1 MVLNYQ
7 VNLFLKL
14 LQIEYKFSVISV
26 KSNQKNIIINMSE
39 IYVVKRDGKRE
50 EVHFDKV
57 QRRIKNNSHG
67 LNVSSNLIAQK
78 VCSRIYDGVSTEE
91 LDELTAEICTSHLT
105 EHPDYEILASRIII
119 SNNHKTTPTTFSES
133 IKILYLNNLVN
144 KSLYDVVMNNENLIN
159 SSIKHDN
166 DYQIDYFGFK
176 TLQKSY
182 LQRVRRVIVERP
194 QYLFMRVSLGLHLN
208 NITTALK
215 SYLYLSHKNFIHAT
229 PTLFHSGTNNPQLLS
244 CFLLGTDDSVA
255 GIYKNISDCA
265 KISKWAGGLGVH
277 MNNIR
282 GKNARIH
289 SSNGYSNG
297 IIPMLR
303 VYNETAKYIN
313 QCFAPETN
321 IQVFD
326 MYAQVKPISKIKV
339 GDLVMTINCDYKP
352 VLNVI
357 KNTIKKEIY
366 YISNCLKN
374 KLVRVTGE
382 HQVYIKRG
390 FVDGYF
396 YVSELLIGDLVCY
409 PDVNKY
415 LWYPI
420 NYIKKFEYD
429 GDVYD
434 LTIQENHSYVA
445 DDLGLVHN
453 SGKRN
458 GSIAVYLEP
467 HHPDIMDFL
476 ELRKNNGAED
486 MRTRDLFLALMIPD
500 LFMRRVEEASKN
512 PDHPVLWS
520 LFDPNDTNELIDLYG
535 DTFDAKYVELEASK
549 KFVSQIDISKVWK
562 KILSS
567 QIETGTPYILYK
579 DQINKMSNQSNV
591 GTIKSS
597 NLCAEIVEYSDAN
610 EYACCCLAS
619 ISLGELVVCPSFNQ
633 EITIYSKTDCIYCSR
648 TIQLF
653 NKMGLKYNKI
663 VLDDDEARHAMYAD
677 LRVKYDT
684 VPQILI
690 GETYIGGYTDFV
702 EYSKPRIDYGRLE
715 KICDI
720 LVRNLNR
727 VIDINYYPVPETE
740 RSNFKMRPLGIGV
753 QGFAQMLL
761 KMGYSFESNDAKIL
775 NKQVFEAMQY
785 YCLNASCSIARER
798 YAVMESVEFK
808 EYTKRNVKTR
818 FEYNGDYFTSDEVIS
833 GLGAYERFRG
843 SPLSKGIFQHEKY
856 GVPANSLFLGKEKWD
871 TLRTDIMKY
880 GVRNSLLVAL
890 MPTASTSQILGNTEC
905 FEPITSN
912 IYTRR
917 TLAGDFVVLNRYLV
931 NDLLEI
937 GNWSKEMKDKIIA
950 NNGSIANIEGI
961 PSHMKE
967 MYKTVWEIKQKTI
980 IDLCAERAP
989 FICQTQSM
997 NLFFEEPNIKTL
1009 GSALIYGWKRGLKTG
1024 SYYIRSRPKIQA
1036 QQFTI
1041 DPKLKEK
1048 VFEEDN
1054 HICHSCSG

>member
-1 MVLNYQ
+1 
-7 VNLFLKL
+7 
-14 LQIEYKFSVISV
+14 
-26 KSNQKNIIINMSE
+26 MSE
-39 IYVVKRDGKRE
+39 IYVVKRDGNRE
-50 EVHFDKV
+50 EVHFEKV

-105 EHPDYEILASRIII
+105 EHPDYETLATRIII
-119 SNNHKTTPTTFSES
+119 SNNHKTTPDTFSES
-133 IKILYLNNLVN
+133 IKILYSNDLVS
-144 KSLYDVVMNNENLIN
+144 KSLYDVVLSNEELLN
-159 SSIKHDN
+159 SSIKHEN
-166 DYQIDYFGFK
+166 DYLIDYFGFK

-182 LQRVRRVIVERP
+182 LQRVNRVIIERP

-208 NITTALK
+208 SVATALK

-255 GIYKNISDCA
+255 GIYKNVSDCA
-265 KISKWAGGLGVH
+265 QISKWAGGLGVH
-277 MNNIR
+277 INNIR

-321 IQVFD
+321 IRVF
-326 MYAQVKPISKIKV
+326 ANKTKPISQINI
-339 GDLVMTINCDYKP
+339 GDLVMTDDGTYKR
-352 VLNVI
+352 VLKVI
-357 KNTIKKEIY
+357 KNTINKEIY
-366 YISNCLKN
+366 HISNSLKK

-390 FVDGYF
+390 SVYAYF
-396 YVSELLIGDLVCY
+396 SVSELMVGDMVCY
-409 PDVNKY
+409 PNATEY
-415 LWYPI
+415 SWYPI
-420 NYIKKFEYD
+420 DHIEKCAYE

-434 LTIQENHSYVA
+434 LTVEDNHNYVV
-445 DDLGLVHN
+445 DDLGIVHN

-476 ELRKNNGAED
+476 ELRKNNGSED

-512 PDHPVLWS
+512 PDQPVLWS
-520 LFDPNDTNELIDLYG
+520 LFDPNDNKELIDLYG
-535 DTFDAKYVELEASK
+535 DAFDTKYAELEASK
-549 KFVSQIDISKVWK
+549 KFVAQVDISKVWK

-567 QIETGTPYILYK
+567 QIETGTPYILFK

-619 ISLGELVVCPSFNQ
+619 ISLGELVARPQFN
-633 EITIYSKTDCIYCSR
+633 EAITIFSKTDCDYCVR
-648 TIQLF
+648 AVQLF
-653 NKMGLKYNKI
+653 EKMGLKYQKV
-663 VLDDDEARHAMYAD
+663 VLDDDDARYAMYA
-677 LRVKYDT
+677 VIGAKYDRVCNT
-684 VPQILI
+684 VPQILL
-690 GETYIGGYTDFV
+690 GDTYIGGYTDFV
-702 EYSKPRIDYGRLE
+702 EYAKPRVDYGRFE
-715 KICDI
+715 QICDI

-753 QGFAQMLL
+753 QGFTQMLL
-761 KMGYSFESNDAKIL
+761 KMGYSFESSEAKLL
-775 NKQVFEAMQY
+775 NKEVFEAMQY
-785 YCLNASCSIARER
+785 YCLKASCAVSRER
-798 YAVMESVEFK
+798 KAIMDTVEFQEYAKGAK
-808 EYTKRNVKTR
+808 EPR
-818 FEYNGDYFTSDEVIS
+818 FEYNGDYFTLNEVAS

-843 SPLSKGIFQHEKY
+843 SPLSEGIFQHEKY
-856 GVPANSLFLGKEKWD
+856 CVPASSLFLGKEKWD
-871 TLRTDIMKY
+871 ALREDIMKY

-917 TLAGDFVVLNRYLV
+917 TLAGDFVVLNRNLV
-931 NDLLEI
+931 DDLLDV
-937 GNWSKEMKDKIIA
+937 GLWSKEMKDKLISE
-950 NNGSIANIEGI
+950 NGSIANIGGI
-961 PSHMKE
+961 PARMKD

-980 IDLCAERAP
+980 IDLCADRAP

-997 NLFFEEPNIKTL
+997 NLFFEEPKIGTL

-1048 VFEEDN
+1048 VFEEEVAAP
-1054 HICHSCSG
+1054 HVCESCSG

>member
-1 MVLNYQ
+1 
-7 VNLFLKL
+7 
-14 LQIEYKFSVISV
+14 
-26 KSNQKNIIINMSE
+26 MSE

-50 EVHFDKV
+50 EVHFEKV
-57 QRRIKNNSHG
+57 QRRIKNNSNG

-105 EHPDYEILASRIII
+105 EHPDYETLATRIII

-133 IKILYLNNLVN
+133 TKILYENDLVS
-144 KSLYDVVMNNENLIN
+144 KSLYDVVMANEELLN

-166 DYQIDYFGFK
+166 DYLIDYFGFK

-182 LQRVRRVIVERP
+182 LQRVHRVIVERP

-208 NITTALK
+208 NVATALK

-244 CFLLGTDDSVA
+244 CFLLGTDDSVS

-265 KISKWAGGLGVH
+265 QISKWAGGLGVH

-321 IQVFD
+321 IQIFD
-326 MYAQVKPISKIKV
+326 NHTSSEKKDIVKPISHINI
-339 GDLVMTINCDYKP
+339 GDLVMTIDCTYKR

-357 KNTIKKEIY
+357 KNTVKKEMY
-366 YISNCLKN
+366 YISNSLK
-374 KLVRVTGE
+374 KKIVRVTGE
-382 HQVYIKRG
+382 HQIYIKRG

-396 YVSELLIGDLVCY
+396 SVSELMIGDLVCY
-409 PDVNKY
+409 PDVNRY

-420 NYIKKFEYD
+420 DYIKKFEYE

-434 LTIQENHSYVA
+434 LTVEENHSYVV

-476 ELRKNNGAED
+476 ELRKNNGSED

-512 PDHPVLWS
+512 PDQPVLWS
-520 LFDPNDTNELIDLYG
+520 LFDPNDNKELIDLYG
-535 DTFDAKYVELEASK
+535 DAFDAKYAELESSK

-567 QIETGTPYILYK
+567 QIETGTPYILFK

-619 ISLGELVVCPSFNQ
+619 ISLGELVARPQFNQ
-633 EITIYSKTDCIYCSR
+633 PITIYSKTDCVYCSR
-648 TIQLF
+648 AVQLF
-653 NKMGLKYNKI
+653 NKMGLKYEKV

-677 LRVKYDT
+677 LGAKYDRVCNT
-684 VPQILI
+684 VPQILL
-690 GETYIGGYTDFV
+690 GDAYIGGYTEFV
-702 EYSKPRIDYGRLE
+702 EYSKPSIDYGSFE
-715 KICDI
+715 QICDI

-753 QGFAQMLL
+753 QGFTQMLL
-761 KMGYSFESNDAKIL
+761 KMGYSFESNEAKVL
-775 NKQVFEAMQY
+775 NKEVFEAMQY
-785 YCLNASCSIARER
+785 YCLKASCAVARER
-798 YAVMESVEFK
+798 NCVMETVEFQ
-808 EYTKRNVKTR
+808 EYAKSAVEPR
-818 FEYNGDYFTSDEVIS
+818 FEYGGDYFTHAEVETS
-833 GLGAYERFRG
+833 MGAYERFRG
-843 SPLSKGIFQHEKY
+843 SPLSEGIFQHEKY
-856 GVPANSLFLGKEKWD
+856 GVPADKLFLGKEIWD
-871 TLRTDIMKY
+871 SLRDNIMKY

-917 TLAGDFVVLNRYLV
+917 TLAGDFVVLNRNLV
-931 NDLLEI
+931 DDLLEI
-937 GNWSKEMKDKIIA
+937 GLWSKEMKDKIIA
-950 NNGSIANIEGI
+950 ENGSIANIVGL
-961 PSHMKE
+961 SARMKE

-980 IDLCAERAP
+980 IDLCADRAP

-997 NLFFEEPNIKTL
+997 NLFFEEPKIGTL

-1041 DPKLKEK
+1041 DPKMKEK
-1048 VFEEDN
+1048 VFEEELS
-1054 HICHSCSG
+1054 HICESCSG

>member
-1 MVLNYQ
+1 
-7 VNLFLKL
+7 
-14 LQIEYKFSVISV
+14 
-26 KSNQKNIIINMSE
+26 MSE
-39 IYVVKRDGKRE
+39 IYVVKRDGNRE
-50 EVHFDKV
+50 EVHFEKV

-105 EHPDYEILASRIII
+105 EHPDYETLATRIII
-119 SNNHKTTPTTFSES
+119 SNNHKTTPATFSES
-133 IKILYLNNLVN
+133 IKILYSNDLVS
-144 KSLYDVVMNNENLIN
+144 KSLYDVVISNKELLN
-159 SSIKHDN
+159 SSIKHEN
-166 DYQIDYFGFK
+166 DYLIDYFGFK

-182 LQRVRRVIVERP
+182 LQRVNRVIIERP

-208 NITTALK
+208 SVATALK

-255 GIYKNISDCA
+255 GIYKNLSDCA
-265 KISKWAGGLGVH
+265 QISKWAGGLGVH
-277 MNNIR
+277 INNIR

-321 IQVFD
+321 IQVF
-326 MYAQVKPISKIKV
+326 ANKTKPISHIEV
-339 GDLVMTINCDYKP
+339 GDLVMTNDATYKR

-357 KNTIKKEIY
+357 KSTINKEIY
-366 YISNCLKN
+366 HISNSLK
-374 KLVRVTGE
+374 KRRVRATGE
-382 HQVYIKRG
+382 HQIYIKRG
-390 FVDGYF
+390 IIEDFLS
-396 YVSELLIGDLVCY
+396 VSELIIGDLVCY
-409 PDVNKY
+409 PNATEY
-415 LWYPI
+415 SWYPI
-420 NYIKKFEYD
+420 DHIEKCAYE

-434 LTIQENHSYVA
+434 LTVEDNHTYVV

-458 GSIAVYLEP
+458 GSIAIYLEP

-512 PDHPVLWS
+512 PDAPVLWS
-520 LFDPNDTNELIDLYG
+520 LFDPNDNKELIDLYG
-535 DTFDAKYVELEASK
+535 DAFDAKYAELEASK
-549 KFVSQIDISKVWK
+549 KFVSQVDISKVWK

-567 QIETGTPYILYK
+567 QIETGTPYILFK

-619 ISLGELVVCPSFNQ
+619 ISLGELVARPAFDQ
-633 EITIYSKTDCIYCSR
+633 AITIFSKTNCDYCSR
-648 TIQLF
+648 AVQLF
-653 NKMGLKYNKI
+653 EKMGLKYQKV

-677 LRVKYDT
+677 IGAKYDRICNT
-684 VPQILI
+684 VPQILL
-690 GETYIGGYTDFV
+690 GDTYIGGYTDLV
-702 EYSKPRIDYGRLE
+702 EYTKPSVDYGRFE
-715 KICDI
+715 QICDI

-753 QGFAQMLL
+753 QGFTQMLL
-761 KMGYSFESNDAKIL
+761 KMGYSFESAEAKVL
-775 NKQVFEAMQY
+775 NKEVFEAMQY
-785 YCLNASCSIARER
+785 YCLKASCAMARER
-798 YAVMESVEFK
+798 KAIMDTVEFQ
-808 EYTKRNVKTR
+808 EYAKSATEPR
-818 FEYNGDYFTSDEVIS
+818 FEYNGDYFTNSEVVS

-843 SPLSKGIFQHEKY
+843 SPLSEGIFQHEKY
-856 GVPANSLFLGKEKWD
+856 GVPATKLFLGKTKWD
-871 TLRTDIMKY
+871 ALKADIMKY

-917 TLAGDFVVLNRYLV
+917 TLAGDFVVLNRNLV
-931 NDLLEI
+931 DDLLDV
-937 GNWSKEMKDKIIA
+937 GLWSKEMKDKLISE
-950 NNGSIANIEGI
+950 NGSIANIGGL
-961 PSHMKE
+961 PASMKE

-980 IDLCAERAP
+980 IDLCADRAP

-997 NLFFEEPNIKTL
+997 NLFFEEPKIGTL

-1048 VFEEDN
+1048 VFEEEPPN
-1054 HICHSCSG
+1054 ICESCSG

>member
-1 MVLNYQ
+1 
-7 VNLFLKL
+7 
-14 LQIEYKFSVISV
+14 
-26 KSNQKNIIINMSE
+26 MSE
-39 IYVVKRDGKRE
+39 IYVVKRDGNRE
-50 EVHFDKV
+50 EVHFEKV

-105 EHPDYEILASRIII
+105 EHPDYETLATRIII
-119 SNNHKTTPTTFSES
+119 SNNHKTTPDTFSES
-133 IKILYLNNLVN
+133 IKILYLNDLVS
-144 KSLYDVVMNNENLIN
+144 KSLYEVVLSNEELLNT
-159 SSIKHDN
+159 SIKHEN
-166 DYQIDYFGFK
+166 DYLIDYFGFK

-182 LQRVRRVIVERP
+182 LQRVNRVIVERP

-208 NITTALK
+208 NVATALK
-215 SYLYLSHKNFIHAT
+215 SYIYLSHKNFIHAT

-321 IQVFD
+321 IQVF
-326 MYAQVKPISKIKV
+326 ANKTKPISHINI
-339 GDLVMTINCDYKP
+339 GDLVITGDGTYKR

-357 KNTIKKEIY
+357 KNTVNKEIY
-366 YISNCLKN
+366 HISNSLK
-374 KLVRVTGE
+374 KKHVRATGE
-382 HQVYIKRG
+382 HLVYIKRG
-390 FVDGYF
+390 SVYKYF
-396 YVSELLIGDLVCY
+396 SVSEIMVGDFVCY
-409 PDVNKY
+409 PNGTEY
-415 LWYPI
+415 SWYSI
-420 NYIKKFEYD
+420 DHIEKCAYE

-434 LTIQENHSYVA
+434 LTVEDNHTYVV

-500 LFMRRVEEASKN
+500 LFMRRVEDASKN
-512 PDHPVLWS
+512 PDQPVLWS
-520 LFDPNDTNELIDLYG
+520 LFDPNDNKELIDLYG
-535 DTFDAKYVELEASK
+535 DAFDAKYAELESSK
-549 KFVSQIDISKVWK
+549 KFVSQVDISKVWK

-567 QIETGTPYILYK
+567 QIETGTPYILFK

-619 ISLGELVVCPSFNQ
+619 ISLGELVARPAFDQ
-633 EITIYSKTDCIYCSR
+633 AIIFAKTNCDYCVR
-648 TIQLF
+648 AVQLF
-653 NKMGLKYNKI
+653 EKMGVKYEKV
-663 VLDDDEARHAMYAD
+663 VLDNNKERYAMYAD
-677 LRVKYDT
+677 LEDKYNRVCNT
-684 VPQILI
+684 VPQILL
-690 GETYIGGYTDFV
+690 GDTYIGGYTDFV
-702 EYSKPRIDYGRLE
+702 EYVKPRVDYHRFE
-715 KICDI
+715 QICDI

-753 QGFAQMLL
+753 QGFTQMLL
-761 KMGYSFESNDAKIL
+761 KMGYSFESAEAKVL

-785 YCLNASCSIARER
+785 YCLKASCAVARER
-798 YAVMESVEFK
+798 KAVMETVEFQ
-808 EYTKRNVKTR
+808 EYAKCATEPR
-818 FEYNGDYFTSDEVIS
+818 FEYNGDYFTSAEVVS

-843 SPLSKGIFQHEKY
+843 SPLSEGIFQHEKY
-856 GVPANSLFLGKEKWD
+856 GVPVSSLFLGKEKWD
-871 TLRTDIMKY
+871 ALRGDIMKY

-917 TLAGDFVVLNRYLV
+917 TLAGDFVVLNRNLV
-931 NDLLEI
+931 DDLLDV
-937 GNWSKEMKDKIIA
+937 GLWSKEMKDKLISE
-950 NNGSIANIEGI
+950 NGSIANITGI
-961 PSHMKE
+961 SAQLKE

-980 IDLCAERAP
+980 IDLCADRAP

-997 NLFFEEPNIKTL
+997 NLFFEEPKIGTL

-1024 SYYIRSRPKIQA
+1024 SYYVRSRPKIQA

-1048 VFEEDN
+1048 VFEEEAP
-1054 HICHSCSG
+1054 HVCESCSG

>member
-1 MVLNYQ
+1 
-7 VNLFLKL
+7 
-14 LQIEYKFSVISV
+14 
-26 KSNQKNIIINMSE
+26 MSE

-50 EVHFDKV
+50 EVHFEKV
-57 QRRIKNNSHG
+57 QRRIKNNSNG

-105 EHPDYEILASRIII
+105 EHPDYETLAKRIII

-133 IKILYLNNLVN
+133 TKILYENDLVS
-144 KSLYDVVMNNENLIN
+144 KSLYDVVMENEELLN
-159 SSIKHDN
+159 SSIKHEN
-166 DYQIDYFGFK
+166 DYLIDYFGFK

-182 LQRVRRVIVERP
+182 LQRVKRVIVERP

-208 NITTALK
+208 NVTTALK

-244 CFLLGTDDSVA
+244 CFLLGTDDSVS

-265 KISKWAGGLGVH
+265 QISKWAGGLGVH

-326 MYAQVKPISKIKV
+326 IYSPSEKKEIVKPISKIDV
-339 GDLVMTINCDYKP
+339 GDLVMTIDCSYKK

-366 YISNCLKN
+366 YISNSLK
-374 KLVRVTGE
+374 KRLVRVTGE
-382 HQVYIKRG
+382 HQIYIKRG
-390 FVDGYF
+390 FTDGYF
-396 YVSELLIGDLVCY
+396 SVSELIIGDLVCY
-409 PDVNKY
+409 PDVSKY

-420 NYIKKFEYD
+420 NYIEKFEYE

-434 LTIQENHSYVA
+434 LTVEENHSYVV

-476 ELRKNNGAED
+476 ELRKNNGSED

-512 PDHPVLWS
+512 PDRPVLWS
-520 LFDPNDTNELIDLYG
+520 LFDPNDNKELIDLYG
-535 DTFDAKYVELEASK
+535 DAFDAKYAELEANK

-567 QIETGTPYILYK
+567 QIETGTPYILFK

-619 ISLGELVVCPSFNQ
+619 ISLGELVARPAFDQNQ
-633 EITIYSKTDCIYCSR
+633 AIIFAKTDCIYCSR
-648 TIQLF
+648 AIQLF
-653 NKMGLKYNKI
+653 EKIGIKYKKV

-677 LRVKYDT
+677 LGAKYNRVCNT
-684 VPQILI
+684 VPQILL
-690 GETYIGGYTDFV
+690 GDTYIGGYTDFV
-702 EYSKPRIDYGRLE
+702 EYAKPRVDYGRFE
-715 KICDI
+715 QICDI

-753 QGFAQMLL
+753 QGFTQMLL
-761 KMGYSFESNDAKIL
+761 KMGYSFESNEAKVL
-775 NKQVFEAMQY
+775 NKEVFEAMQY
-785 YCLNASCSIARER
+785 YCLKASCAVARER
-798 YAVMESVEFK
+798 KAVMETVEFQ
-808 EYTKRNVKTR
+808 EYAKGAVGSRI
-818 FEYNGDYFTSDEVIS
+818 EYVGDYFTSNEVAS

-843 SPLSKGIFQHEKY
+843 SPLSEGIFQHEKY
-856 GVPANSLFLGKEKWD
+856 GVPTDKLFLGKEKWD
-871 TLRTDIMKY
+871 ALKVDIMKY

-917 TLAGDFVVLNRYLV
+917 TLAGDFVVLNRNLV
-931 NDLLEI
+931 DDLLDI
-937 GNWSKEMKDKIIA
+937 GLWSKEMKDKIIA
-950 NNGSIANIEGI
+950 ENGSIANISVLSS
-961 PSHMKE
+961 PMKE

-980 IDLCAERAP
+980 IDLCADRAP

-997 NLFFEEPNIKTL
+997 NLFFEEPKIGTL

-1041 DPKLKEK
+1041 DPKMKEK
-1048 VFEEDN
+1048 VFEEEAS
-1054 HICHSCSG
+1054 HICESCSG

>member
-1 MVLNYQ
+1 
-7 VNLFLKL
+7 
-14 LQIEYKFSVISV
+14 
-26 KSNQKNIIINMSE
+26 MSE
-39 IYVVKRDGKRE
+39 IYVVKRDGNRE
-50 EVHFDKV
+50 EVHFEKV

-105 EHPDYEILASRIII
+105 EHPDYETLATRIII
-119 SNNHKTTPTTFSES
+119 SNNHKTTPATFSES
-133 IKILYLNNLVN
+133 IKILYSNDLVS
-144 KSLYDVVMNNENLIN
+144 KLLYDVVLINEALLN
-159 SSIKHDN
+159 SSIKHEN
-166 DYQIDYFGFK
+166 DYLIDYFGFK

-182 LQRVRRVIVERP
+182 LQRVNRVIIERP

-208 NITTALK
+208 SVATALK

-265 KISKWAGGLGVH
+265 QISKWAGGLGVH

-326 MYAQVKPISKIKV
+326 MNAPSDKMETVKPISHINV
-339 GDLVMTINCDYKP
+339 GDLVMTIDCNYKR

-357 KNTIKKEIY
+357 KSTIKKEIY
-366 YISNCLKN
+366 YISNSLKK

-396 YVSELLIGDLVCY
+396 SVSELIVGDLVCY
-409 PDVNKY
+409 PNTNKY

-420 NYIKKFEYD
+420 EVIKKFEYD

-434 LTIQENHSYVA
+434 LTVEENHSYVV
-445 DDLGLVHN
+445 DDLGIVHN

-476 ELRKNNGAED
+476 ELRKNNGTED

-512 PDHPVLWS
+512 PDRPVLWS
-520 LFDPNDTNELIDLYG
+520 LFDPNDNKELIDLYG
-535 DTFDAKYVELEASK
+535 DAFDAKYAELEASK
-549 KFVSQIDISKVWK
+549 KFISQVEISKVWK

-567 QIETGTPYILYK
+567 QIETGTPYILFK

-619 ISLGELVVCPSFNQ
+619 ISLGELVARPQFN
-633 EITIYSKTDCIYCSR
+633 EAITIFSKTDCDYCVR
-648 TIQLF
+648 AIQLF
-653 NKMGLKYNKI
+653 EKMGVKYQKV
-663 VLDDDEARHAMYAD
+663 VLDDDKARHAMYAD
-677 LRVKYDT
+677 LGSKYDRPCNT
-684 VPQILI
+684 VPQIIL

-702 EYSKPRIDYGRLE
+702 EYVKPRIYYERFE
-715 KICDI
+715 QICDI

-753 QGFAQMLL
+753 QGFTQMLL
-761 KMGYSFESNDAKIL
+761 KMGYSFESVEAKVL
-775 NKQVFEAMQY
+775 NKEVFEAMQY
-785 YCLNASCSIARER
+785 YCLKASCAVAQER
-798 YAVMESVEFK
+798 KAVMDTVEFQ
-808 EYTKRNVKTR
+808 EYAKCATEPR
-818 FEYNGDYFTSDEVIS
+818 FEYDGDYFTRAEVAS
-833 GLGAYERFRG
+833 GLGAYERFKG
-843 SPLSKGIFQHEKY
+843 SPLSEGIFQHEKY
-856 GVPANSLFLGKEKWD
+856 GVPADSLFLGKEKWD
-871 TLRTDIMKY
+871 ALKADIMKY

-917 TLAGDFVVLNRYLV
+917 TLAGDFVVLNRNLV
-931 NDLLEI
+931 DDLLDV
-937 GNWSKEMKDKIIA
+937 GLWSKEMKDKLISE
-950 NNGSIANIEGI
+950 NGSIANIGGI
-961 PSHMKE
+961 SARMKD

-980 IDLCAERAP
+980 IDLCADRAP

-997 NLFFEEPNIKTL
+997 NLFFEEPKIGTL

-1024 SYYIRSRPKIQA
+1024 SYYVRSRPKIQA

-1048 VFEEDN
+1048 VFEEEAP
-1054 HICHSCSG
+1054 HVCESCSG

>member
-1 MVLNYQ
+1 
-7 VNLFLKL
+7 
-14 LQIEYKFSVISV
+14 
-26 KSNQKNIIINMSE
+26 MSE
-39 IYVVKRDGKRE
+39 IYVVKRDGNRE
-50 EVHFDKV
+50 EVHFEKV

-105 EHPDYEILASRIII
+105 EHPDYETLATRIII
-119 SNNHKTTPTTFSES
+119 SNNHKTTPDTFSES
-133 IKILYLNNLVN
+133 IKILYSNNLVS
-144 KSLYDVVMNNENLIN
+144 KSLYDVVLSNEALLN
-159 SSIKHDN
+159 SSIKYEN
-166 DYQIDYFGFK
+166 DYLIDYFGFK

-182 LQRVRRVIVERP
+182 LQRVNRVIIERP

-208 NITTALK
+208 SVATALK

-255 GIYKNISDCA
+255 GIYKNVSDCA
-265 KISKWAGGLGVH
+265 QISKWAGGLGVH
-277 MNNIR
+277 INNIR

-321 IQVFD
+321 IQVFTNIT
-326 MYAQVKPISKIKV
+326 KPISQIEI
-339 GDLVMTINCDYKP
+339 GDLVMTNDGTYKR

-357 KNTIKKEIY
+357 RNTINKEIY
-366 YISNCLKN
+366 HLSNILKK

-390 FVDGYF
+390 SIYHFLS
-396 YVSELLIGDLVCY
+396 VSDLTIGDLVCY
-409 PDVNKY
+409 PNATEY
-415 LWYPI
+415 SWYPI
-420 NYIKKFEYD
+420 DHIEKCAYD

-434 LTIQENHSYVA
+434 LTVEDNHTYVV

-476 ELRKNNGAED
+476 ELRKNNGSED

-512 PDHPVLWS
+512 PDQPVLWS
-520 LFDPNDTNELIDLYG
+520 LFDPNDNKELIDLYG
-535 DTFDAKYVELEASK
+535 DAFDAKYAELEASK
-549 KFVSQIDISKVWK
+549 KFVSQVDISKVWK

-567 QIETGTPYILYK
+567 QIETGTPYILFK

-619 ISLGELVVCPSFNQ
+619 ISLGELVARPQFNQ
-633 EITIYSKTDCIYCSR
+633 EIIIYSKTDCDYCIR
-648 TIQLF
+648 AIQLF
-653 NKMGLKYNKI
+653 EKMGLKYNKVI
-663 VLDDDEARHAMYAD
+663 LDDDDARYAMYA
-677 LRVKYDT
+677 VIGAKYDRVCNT
-684 VPQILI
+684 VPQILL
-690 GETYIGGYTDFV
+690 GDTYIGGYTDFV
-702 EYSKPRIDYGRLE
+702 EYVKPRVDYERLE
-715 KICDI
+715 QICDI

-753 QGFAQMLL
+753 QGFTQMLL
-761 KMGYSFESNDAKIL
+761 KMGYSFESDDAKRL
-775 NKQVFEAMQY
+775 NKDVFEAMQY
-785 YCLNASCSIARER
+785 YCLKASCAVARER
-798 YAVMESVEFK
+798 KAIMETVEFQ
-808 EYTKRNVKTR
+808 EYAKGATEPRL
-818 FEYNGDYFTSDEVIS
+818 EYNGDYFTSAEVAS

-843 SPLSKGIFQHEKY
+843 SPLSEGIFQHEKY
-856 GVPANSLFLGKEKWD
+856 GVPASSLFLGKEKWD
-871 TLRTDIMKY
+871 ALREDIMKY

-917 TLAGDFVVLNRYLV
+917 TLAGDFVVLNRNLV
-931 NDLLEI
+931 DDLLDV
-937 GNWSKEMKDKIIA
+937 GLWSKEMKDKLISE
-950 NNGSIANIEGI
+950 NGSIANIGGI
-961 PSHMKE
+961 PARMKD

-980 IDLCAERAP
+980 IDLCADRAP

-997 NLFFEEPNIKTL
+997 NLFFEEPKIGTL

-1024 SYYIRSRPKIQA
+1024 SYYVRSRPKIQA

-1048 VFEEDN
+1048 VFEEDAP
-1054 HICHSCSG
+1054 HVCESCSG

>member
-1 MVLNYQ
+1 
-7 VNLFLKL
+7 
-14 LQIEYKFSVISV
+14 
-26 KSNQKNIIINMSE
+26 MSE
-39 IYVVKRDGKRE
+39 IYVVKRDGNRE
-50 EVHFDKV
+50 EVHFEKV
-57 QRRIKNNSHG
+57 QRRIKNNSNG

-105 EHPDYEILASRIII
+105 EHPDYETLATRIII
-119 SNNHKTTPTTFSES
+119 SNNHKTTPATFSES
-133 IKILYLNNLVN
+133 IKILYSNDLVSQ
-144 KSLYDVVMNNENLIN
+144 SLYDVVLSNEELLNT
-159 SSIKHDN
+159 SIKHEN
-166 DYQIDYFGFK
+166 DYLIDYFGFK

-182 LQRVRRVIVERP
+182 LQRVNRVIVERP

-208 NITTALK
+208 NVATALK
-215 SYLYLSHKNFIHAT
+215 SYIYLSHKNFIHAT

-321 IQVFD
+321 IQVF
-326 MYAQVKPISKIKV
+326 ANKTKPISHINI
-339 GDLVMTINCDYKP
+339 GDLVITGDGTYKR

-357 KNTIKKEIY
+357 KNTVNKEIY
-366 YISNCLKN
+366 HISNSLK
-374 KLVRVTGE
+374 KKHVRATGE

-390 FVDGYF
+390 SVYKYF
-396 YVSELLIGDLVCY
+396 SVSEIMVGDFVCY
-409 PDVNKY
+409 PNGTEY
-415 LWYPI
+415 SWYSI
-420 NYIKKFEYD
+420 DHIEKCAYE

-434 LTIQENHSYVA
+434 LTVEDNHNYVV

-500 LFMRRVEEASKN
+500 LFMRRVEDASKN
-512 PDHPVLWS
+512 PDQPVLWS
-520 LFDPNDTNELIDLYG
+520 LFDPNDNKELIDLYG
-535 DTFDAKYVELEASK
+535 DAFDSKYAELESSK
-549 KFVSQIDISKVWK
+549 KFVSQVDISKVWK

-567 QIETGTPYILYK
+567 QIETGTPYILFK

-619 ISLGELVVCPSFNQ
+619 ISLGELVARPAFDQ
-633 EITIYSKTDCIYCSR
+633 AIIFAKTNCDYCVR
-648 TIQLF
+648 AVQLF
-653 NKMGLKYNKI
+653 EKMGVKYEKV
-663 VLDDDEARHAMYAD
+663 VLDNNKERYAMYAD
-677 LRVKYDT
+677 LEDKYNRVCNT
-684 VPQILI
+684 VPQILL
-690 GETYIGGYTDFV
+690 GDTYIGGYTDFV
-702 EYSKPRIDYGRLE
+702 EYVKPRVDYHRFE
-715 KICDI
+715 QICDI

-753 QGFAQMLL
+753 QGFTQMLL
-761 KMGYSFESNDAKIL
+761 KMGYSFESAEAKVL

-785 YCLNASCSIARER
+785 YCLKASCAVARER
-798 YAVMESVEFK
+798 KAVMDTMEFQEYAKGATES
-808 EYTKRNVKTR
+808 R
-818 FEYNGDYFTSDEVIS
+818 FEYNGDYFTSAEVVS

-843 SPLSKGIFQHEKY
+843 SPLSEGIFQHEKY
-856 GVPANSLFLGKEKWD
+856 DVPSDKLFLGKEKWD
-871 TLRTDIMKY
+871 ALRADIMKY

-917 TLAGDFVVLNRYLV
+917 TLAGDFVVLNRNLV
-931 NDLLEI
+931 DDLLEI
-937 GNWSKEMKDKIIA
+937 GLWSKEMKDKIIA
-950 NNGSIANIEGI
+950 ENGSIANIGGI
-961 PSHMKE
+961 PAQLKE

-980 IDLCAERAP
+980 IDLCADRAP

-997 NLFFEEPNIKTL
+997 NLFFEEPKIGTL

-1024 SYYIRSRPKIQA
+1024 SYYVRSRPKIQA

-1048 VFEEDN
+1048 VFEEEAP
-1054 HICHSCSG
+1054 HVCESCSG

>member
-1 MVLNYQ
+1 
-7 VNLFLKL
+7 
-14 LQIEYKFSVISV
+14 
-26 KSNQKNIIINMSE
+26 MSE
-39 IYVVKRDGKRE
+39 IYVVKRDGNRE
-50 EVHFDKV
+50 EVHFEKV

-105 EHPDYEILASRIII
+105 EHPDYETLATRIII
-119 SNNHKTTPTTFSES
+119 SNNHKTTPATFSES
-133 IKILYLNNLVN
+133 IKILYSNDLVS
-144 KSLYDVVMNNENLIN
+144 KSLYEVVISNKELLN
-159 SSIKHDN
+159 SSIKHEN
-166 DYQIDYFGFK
+166 DYLIDYFGFK

-182 LQRVRRVIVERP
+182 LQRVRRVIIERP

-208 NITTALK
+208 SVATALK

-255 GIYKNISDCA
+255 GIYKNLSDCA
-265 KISKWAGGLGVH
+265 QISKWAGGLGVH
-277 MNNIR
+277 INNIR

-321 IQVFD
+321 IQVF
-326 MYAQVKPISKIKV
+326 ANKTKPISHIEV
-339 GDLVMTINCDYKP
+339 GDLVMTNDATYKR

-357 KNTIKKEIY
+357 KSTINKEIY
-366 YISNCLKN
+366 HISNSLK
-374 KLVRVTGE
+374 KRRVRATGE
-382 HQVYIKRG
+382 HQIYIKRG
-390 FVDGYF
+390 IIEDFLS
-396 YVSELLIGDLVCY
+396 VSELIIGDLVCY
-409 PDVNKY
+409 PNATEY
-415 LWYPI
+415 SWYPI
-420 NYIKKFEYD
+420 DHIEKCAYE

-434 LTIQENHSYVA
+434 LTVEDNHTYVV

-458 GSIAVYLEP
+458 GSIAIYLEP

-512 PDHPVLWS
+512 PDAPVLWS
-520 LFDPNDTNELIDLYG
+520 LFDPNDNKELIDLYG
-535 DTFDAKYVELEASK
+535 DAFDAKYAELEASK
-549 KFVSQIDISKVWK
+549 KFVSQVDISKVWK

-567 QIETGTPYILYK
+567 QIETGTPYILFK

-619 ISLGELVVCPSFNQ
+619 ISLGELVARPAFDQ
-633 EITIYSKTDCIYCSR
+633 AITIFSKTNCDYCSR
-648 TIQLF
+648 AVQLF
-653 NKMGLKYNKI
+653 EKMGLKYQKV

-677 LRVKYDT
+677 IGAKYDRICNT
-684 VPQILI
+684 VPQILL
-690 GETYIGGYTDFV
+690 GDTYIGGYTDLV
-702 EYSKPRIDYGRLE
+702 EYAKPSVDYGRFE
-715 KICDI
+715 QICDI

-753 QGFAQMLL
+753 QGFTQMLL
-761 KMGYSFESNDAKIL
+761 KMGYSFESAEAKVL
-775 NKQVFEAMQY
+775 NKEVFEAMQY
-785 YCLNASCSIARER
+785 YCLKASCAMARER
-798 YAVMESVEFK
+798 KAIMDTVEFQEYAKGAK
-808 EYTKRNVKTR
+808 EPR
-818 FEYNGDYFTSDEVIS
+818 FEYNGDYFTSLEVAS

-843 SPLSKGIFQHEKY
+843 SPLSEGIFQHEKY
-856 GVPANSLFLGKEKWD
+856 GVPATKLFLGKTKWD
-871 TLRTDIMKY
+871 ALKADIMKY

-917 TLAGDFVVLNRYLV
+917 TLAGDFVVLNRNLV
-931 NDLLEI
+931 DDLLDV
-937 GNWSKEMKDKIIA
+937 GLWSKEMKDKLISE
-950 NNGSIANIEGI
+950 NGSIANIGGL
-961 PSHMKE
+961 PASMKE

-980 IDLCAERAP
+980 IDLCADRAP

-997 NLFFEEPNIKTL
+997 NLFFEEPKIGTL

-1048 VFEEDN
+1048 VFEEEPPN
-1054 HICHSCSG
+1054 ICESCSG